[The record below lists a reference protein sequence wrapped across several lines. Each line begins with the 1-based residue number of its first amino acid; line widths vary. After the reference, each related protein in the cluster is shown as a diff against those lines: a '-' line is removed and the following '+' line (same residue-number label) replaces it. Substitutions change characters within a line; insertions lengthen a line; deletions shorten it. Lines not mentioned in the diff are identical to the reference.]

1 MTRYDTLSFAFRSDR
16 PGLLRQMR
24 DEWPVHVDEQSGMF
38 TLTRFDD
45 VQAAATDWHTYSSVG
60 PWGNPALP
68 RLNDLDPPDHTALR
82 DKVSLALSTDRMLGM
97 EADLRMQARALMQD
111 LVARG
116 ECDLVADYIR
126 PCVAA
131 VAGHLLG
138 LSDDQAAECLD
149 ITDILVRAIP
159 GEPVVEPTPQERLPA
174 LFFPI
179 MAARRQAPG
188 DDLISALVTVG
199 ADGSDALTD
208 AEIFAFVVGVF
219 VPLLGPSPNAIGN
232 GIALLGEHAD
242 QRDDLAGNPALA
254 AQAFEEMMRCE
265 PPTHDQVRML
275 THDVT
280 LHGVTMP
287 AGSTVRLVWAAAN
300 RDERVIDDP
309 ERFDIHRTPPRQL
322 SFGHGIHACIGAALA
337 RLEARVLIEELLAAA
352 PDFEIVE
359 VGPRIRSNWIWGHES
374 LPVSF
379 A

>member
-1 MTRYDTLSFAFRSDR
+1 MITYDTLSTEFRSDR
-16 PGLLRQMR
+16 AGLFRQMR
-24 DEWPVHVDEQSGMF
+24 DDEPVHVDEHTGMF

-45 VQAAATDWHTYSSVG
+45 VQAAATDWHTYSSAG

-82 DKVSLALSTDRMLGM
+82 DKVSLALTTDRMLGM

-126 PCVAA
+126 PCVTS
-131 VAGHLLG
+131 VAGRLFG

-149 ITDILVRAIP
+149 VTDILVRAIP
-159 GEPVVEPTPQERLPA
+159 GEPVAEPTPQERLPA

-188 DDLISALVTVG
+188 DDLISALVAVG
-199 ADGSDALTD
+199 ADGSGALTD
-208 AEIFAFVVGVF
+208 AEIFGFVVGVF

-232 GIALLGEHAD
+232 GMALLGAHPD
-242 QRDDLAGNPALA
+242 QRADLAGNAALT

-265 PPTHDQVRML
+265 PPTHDQVRLL

-287 AGSTVRLVWAAAN
+287 AGSTVRLLWAAAN
-300 RDERVIDDP
+300 RDERAIDDP
-309 ERFDIHRTPPRQL
+309 ERFDIHRTPPQQL
-322 SFGHGIHACIGAALA
+322 SFGHGIHACIGSALA

-352 PDFEIVE
+352 PDYEIVE
-359 VGPRIRSNWIWGHES
+359 VGPRIRSNWVWGHES
-374 LPVSF
+374 LTVSL

>member
-1 MTRYDTLSFAFRSDR
+1 MITYDTLSTEFRSDR
-16 PGLLRQMR
+16 AGLFRQMR
-24 DEWPVHVDEQSGMF
+24 DDEPVHVDEHTGMF

-45 VQAAATDWHTYSSVG
+45 VQAAATDWHTYSSAG

-82 DKVSLALSTDRMLGM
+82 DKVSLALTTDRMLGM

-126 PCVAA
+126 PCVTS
-131 VAGHLLG
+131 VAGRLFG

-149 ITDILVRAIP
+149 VTDILVRAIP
-159 GEPVVEPTPQERLPA
+159 GEPVAEPTPQERLPA

-188 DDLISALVTVG
+188 DDLISALVAVG
-199 ADGSDALTD
+199 ADGSGALTD
-208 AEIFAFVVGVF
+208 AEIFGFVVGVF

-232 GIALLGEHAD
+232 GMALLGAHPD
-242 QRDDLAGNPALA
+242 QRADLAGNAALT

-265 PPTHDQVRML
+265 PPTHDQVRLL

-287 AGSTVRLVWAAAN
+287 AGSTVRLLWAAAN
-300 RDERVIDDP
+300 RDERVIHDP
-309 ERFDIHRTPPRQL
+309 ERFDIHRTPPQQL
-322 SFGHGIHACIGAALA
+322 SFGHGIHACIGSALA

-352 PDFEIVE
+352 PDYEIVE
-359 VGPRIRSNWIWGHES
+359 VGPRIRSNWVWGHES
-374 LPVSF
+374 LTVSL

>member
-1 MTRYDTLSFAFRSDR
+1 MITYDTLSTAFRSDR
-16 PGLLRQMR
+16 AGLFRKMR
-24 DEWPVHVDEQSGMF
+24 DDEPVHVDEHTGMF

-45 VQAAATDWHTYSSVG
+45 VQAAATDWHTYSSAG

-82 DKVSLALSTDRMLGM
+82 DKVSLALTTDRMLGM

-126 PCVAA
+126 PCVTS
-131 VAGHLLG
+131 VAGRLFG

-149 ITDILVRAIP
+149 VTDILVRAIP
-159 GEPVVEPTPQERLPA
+159 GEPVAEPTPQERLPA

-188 DDLISALVTVG
+188 DDLISALVAVG
-199 ADGSDALTD
+199 ADGSGALTD
-208 AEIFAFVVGVF
+208 AEIFGFVVGVF

-232 GIALLGEHAD
+232 GMALLGAHPD
-242 QRDDLAGNPALA
+242 QRADLAGNPALT

-265 PPTHDQVRML
+265 PPTHDQVRLL

-287 AGSTVRLVWAAAN
+287 AGSTVRLLWAAAN
-300 RDERVIDDP
+300 RDERAIDDP
-309 ERFDIHRTPPRQL
+309 ERFDIHRTPPQQL
-322 SFGHGIHACIGAALA
+322 SFGHGIHACIGSALA

-352 PDFEIVE
+352 PDYEIVE
-359 VGPRIRSNWIWGHES
+359 VGPRIRSNWVWGHES
-374 LPVSF
+374 LTVSL